1 MKADKR
7 DIEKSETALS
17 GKVVLKT
24 FGEGSKSE
32 HEAIY
37 LETAN
42 GSYVLRRQGGN
53 PFNDPVLFKLE
64 GKNITARGILN
75 KYVFLAKEIK
85 ESDPASDGL

>member
-7 DIEKSETALS
+7 DTENCETELT
-17 GKVVLKT
+17 GKVILKT
-24 FGEGSKSE
+24 FGEGSKSK

-53 PFNDPVLFKLE
+53 PFKDPFLFKLE
-64 GKNITARGILN
+64 GKKVTARGVLN
-75 KYVFLAKEIK
+75 KYVFLTKEIK
-85 ESDPASDGL
+85 VSDPASDGS